1 MNEVTPADLVSAARK
16 ATFCYVRKRPVLAW
30 QADDM
35 LGDAMLA
42 AHIAHRKWDGGG
54 TFAAFAYE
62 RCVYAIVDGLRSRG
76 HRNRR
81 DYATNSDLLPRSC
94 FDPLSLTDEDLARL
108 DVTDAHAEDPYRRV
122 EARMTATQV
131 MTLLRPWP
139 REQEVIRRVDLD
151 GEMQADV
158 GRDMGISESRVCQL
172 RRVALRRLRNN
183 PDVRGA
189 ML

>member
-1 MNEVTPADLVSAARK
+1 MNRVTPADLVSAAGK

-42 AHIAHRKWDGGG
+42 AHIAHRKWDGSG
-54 TFAAFAYE
+54 TFAAFAYV

-81 DYATNSDLLPRSC
+81 DYATNPDLLPQSC
-94 FDPLSLTDEDLARL
+94 LDPLSLADEDLARL
-108 DVTDAHAEDPYRRV
+108 DVTDLHGEDPHRRV
-122 EARMTATQV
+122 EARMTTCKA
-131 MTLLRPWP
+131 LECLCA
-139 REQEVIRRVDLD
+139 REREIILRVDLD

-172 RRVALRRLRNN
+172 RRVALQHLRDN
-183 PDVRGA
+183 PDVREA
-189 ML
+189 LL